1 MAVGNISSRTAGVGV
16 GLVVAFLA
24 LAFVGIRYILTQSWG
39 LIFELTYLLILLI
52 VFGIVADRLFIR

>member
-39 LIFELTYLLILLI
+39 LIFELAYLLILLI